1 MRFGNA
7 QFWAVLVFVMASA
20 TTQAVQVT
28 FRVDMSVQ
36 MAMNRFNPDTDLVYL
51 AGTFNNW
58 STTAN
63 LLTRSE
69 TNPSIWEGVVDLPAG
84 TWPNYKFVML
94 RVGTG
99 FVWETRPNRW
109 FQVPSADTVLDVV
122 YFDDIGQVV
131 TNRQPVT
138 FLVDMSVQI
147 ANGVFDPATSRL
159 VVSGDAIDD
168 WANQGTHVLFQS
180 PTNQNLWI
188 GTFEITAPVGATVN
202 YKFIMDGNWESRP
215 NRTFVMTNQPI
226 VLPVVFF
233 NDVTNPAVPIPVT
246 FSVNLGVAIARGWFN
261 PEWDFVEARG
271 SFLTTAGGAWIG
283 GFQLTN
289 SPANPLVYTGTFL
302 TTNQAPGSTM
312 LYQFV
317 INGTTWE
324 TTGDCTWQFA
334 GTHAVVLP
342 TAFLNNVTS
351 LGPPT
356 NRVIAPATLEL
367 SWQAGPRVRLQ
378 SAPTV
383 TGPWQDVP
391 DTAGQGSLT
400 VPLGLTQQFFRL
412 VGP

>member
-1 MRFGNA
+1 MKTILKLS
-7 QFWAVLVFVMASA
+7 WMVMALVGIA
-20 TTQAVQVT
+20 PTVPAVEVT

-36 MAMNRFNPDTDLVYL
+36 IAMGRFNPDTDLVYL

-69 TNPSIWEGVVDLPAG
+69 SEPNLWEGTVDLAAG
-84 TWPNYKFVML
+84 TWPNYKFVLL
-94 RVGTG
+94 RAGTG

-109 FQVPSADTVLDVV
+109 FQVPAEATVLPVV
-122 YFDDIGQVV
+122 YFDDISEVV

-138 FLVDMSVQI
+138 FQVDMSVQI
-147 ANGVFDPATSRL
+147 ANGAFDPSWGRV

-168 WANQGTHVLFQS
+168 WANQGTHVLAPT
-180 PTNQNLWI
+180 PTNQALWI

-215 NRTFVMTNQPI
+215 NRTFIMTNEPI

-246 FSVNLGVAIARGWFN
+246 FSVNMGVAIARGLFN
-261 PEWDFVEARG
+261 PDMDYVEARG

-289 SPANPLVYTGTFL
+289 SPANPIVYSGTFL
-302 TTNQAPGSTM
+302 TTNQAPGSVM

-317 INGTTWE
+317 INGATWE
-324 TTGDCTWQFA
+324 TTGDRTWQFA
-334 GTHAVVLP
+334 DTNAAVLP
-342 TAFLNNVTS
+342 TVFLNNVTS
-351 LGPPT
+351 LGPLT
-356 NRVIAPATLEL
+356 NRWIGPGTLEL
-367 SWQAGPRVRLQ
+367 RWEAGPRVRLQ
-378 SAPTV
+378 SAPAV

-391 DTAGQGSLT
+391 DTENAGSATVPVEAGQRY
-400 VPLGLTQQFFRL
+400 FRL
-412 VGP
+412 IGP